1 MKYLAL
7 LLLLLLPLAACSP
20 PSGIVRTQEI
30 PPASAA
36 DQATASKVAAVMQA
50 NDITLPQVAAY
61 LYAYGWTV
69 VPAPLPR
76 AHWRAAAPGT
86 YPISYYV
93 VEIRAAVA
101 DTAFAHYITQAAG
114 PYRIKVKAV
123 DTHQTSG
130 PWSLVGW
137 SDGGDGSTSLP
148 GVGE

>member
-7 LLLLLLPLAACSP
+7 LLLLPLAACAP

-30 PPASAA
+30 PPVTQA
-36 DQATASKVAAVMQA
+36 DQATAAKVAQVMAA
-50 NDITLPQVAAY
+50 NDITLPQVASY
-61 LYAYGWTV
+61 LFTYGWTV
-69 VPAPLPR
+69 VPAPLPKP
-76 AHWRAAAPGT
+76 HWKAAQPGA

-123 DTHQTSG
+123 DTHQASG

-137 SDGGDGSTSLP
+137 SDGGNGSTALP
-148 GVGE
+148 GVGEQ